1 MADNLTVFSSN
12 AIRGAYRSS
21 QDLTTRTTDAVEETA
36 GAGKMSFAEMV
47 RDAAGDAAQSIRE
60 AETVAQSGLAGD
72 TGTQQVVEATIAMES
87 TVKIAV
93 SMRDKLVAAYQ
104 EVLRMPI

>member
-21 QDLTTRTTDAVEETA
+21 RELEVEGPAATGGA
-36 GAGKMSFAEMV
+36 GAGKVSFAEMV
-47 RDAAGDAAQSIRE
+47 RDAATDAAETIRQ
-60 AETVAQSGLAGD
+60 ADVVAQAGLAGD